1 MTWHDMVLD
10 LSHHG
15 FQSQNSQ
22 EMFSQSFTA
31 PFDTHHSH
39 SDSQQNPGTSD
50 YWSQSSSQQDDAHL
64 NYSKRPLLFASKIKK
79 PQSLCNVF
87 GGGGGM
93 SSGSSYAKFQEVQ
106 QQKVAANNQ
115 KDILQSF
122 SKLLEESSS
131 ELKGFL
137 ESLHVEITKDVQSSV
152 KSIKCNLENNDYL
165 LNKLQF
171 DVVESLMNSRKEALS
186 QSVSETELKLKHKD
200 EKICE
205 LENKVEQLQKE
216 IANFNEKEHL
226 FHNDQISRLNNL
238 LSQINATNAAVKS
251 MKSPELDLKIMQL
264 VEQNNTLCALVN
276 HLISLQESS
285 TSSLVF
291 LKEKFLCLPNYLQQ
305 SVFNPQNLQNHF
317 PSQVHP
323 YPFDKALKLS
333 PVAVV
338 APTIQLK
345 QNIATEKNTSHNQ
358 CHLRSDNF
366 HNDLLETS
374 LPDLYSKQKNLP
386 MVTHNENECV
396 RKHSEKQIHRTE
408 NELPF
413 SNMCLTSTTP
423 NIARVDQIKKT
434 TPIQRSIRR
443 YGKIKKSVDLF
454 SPALNSVKK
463 CQALKVDQNINEK
476 KSEHC
481 ESWKEL
487 IVLEKSTAV
496 SVCRTSSTTST
507 RGSLVMKRKQENV
520 LNFEKD
526 DSDLKDLVL
535 LLRGKGKSIR
545 LAP

>member
-1 MTWHDMVLD
+1 MFSQSFSENRRSSSYSD

-79 PQSLCNVF
+79 TQSLCNVL
-87 GGGGGM
+87 GGGGGL

-106 QQKVAANNQ
+106 QQKVTANNQ

-171 DVVESLMNSRKEALS
+171 DVVESLKNSSKEALS

-205 LENKVEQLQKE
+205 LEDKVKQLQKE
-216 IANFNEKEHL
+216 IANFNEKENL
-226 FHNDQISRLNNL
+226 FHKDQISRLNNL
-238 LSQINATNAAVKS
+238 LSQINATNAAVKT
-251 MKSPELDLKIMQL
+251 MKSPELDLKMMQL

-305 SVFNPQNLQNHF
+305 SVINPQNLQNQNHF
-317 PSQVHP
+317 SSQVHP

-338 APTIQLK
+338 APTIQVK
-345 QNIATEKNTSHNQ
+345 QNIAT
-358 CHLRSDNF
+358 DNF
-366 HNDLLETS
+366 HNDLLETNLS
-374 LPDLYSKQKNLP
+374 DLYSKQKNLP
-386 MVTHNENECV
+386 IVSHNENECV
-396 RKHSEKQIHRTE
+396 QKKHCEKQIRRTE

-454 SPALNSVKK
+454 SPALNSIKK
-463 CQALKVDQNINEK
+463 CQPLKDDQNINEK
-476 KSEHC
+476 KLEHC